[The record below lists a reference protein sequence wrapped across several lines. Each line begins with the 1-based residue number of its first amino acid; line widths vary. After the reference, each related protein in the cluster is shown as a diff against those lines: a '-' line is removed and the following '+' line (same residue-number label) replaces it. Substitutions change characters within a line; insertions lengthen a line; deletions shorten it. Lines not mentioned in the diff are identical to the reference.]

1 MTELD
6 VRIVE
11 LEPMRIAC
19 VNAYSDTPEFDSWAL
34 MEAWAKPKG
43 LLEVPGLRIF
53 GYNNPN
59 PSPGSP
65 NYGYDIWI
73 TIAPEIETEGDVR
86 IIDFPG
92 GLYAV
97 TRVKGVEGIH
107 ETWKKLVTW
116 LEESKYK
123 HASHQWLEEHLTPMD
138 TPLEEFTLDLFAPI
152 TE

>member
-11 LEPMRIAC
+11 LEPMRVAC
-19 VNAYSDTPEFDSWAL
+19 VNAYSGTPEVDSWAL
-34 MEAWAKPKG
+34 MEAWAKQKG
-43 LLEVPGLRIF
+43 LLEVPGRRIF
-53 GYNNPN
+53 GFNNPN
-59 PSPGSP
+59 PSPGTP
-65 NYGYDIWI
+65 NYGYDFWI
-73 TIAPEIETEGDVR
+73 TVAPDIEAEGDVR

-107 ETWKKLVTW
+107 ETWKNLVTW

-123 HASHQWLEEHLTPMD
+123 HANHQWLEEHLTPMD
-138 TPLEEFTLDLFAPI
+138 TPLEEFTLDLYAPI